1 MQGYPPNYGQVA
13 GPLTPPKVSALAK
26 WAMWTG
32 VASLICWCTGPLALG
47 LGLLARAEIA
57 KAPGQF
63 SNEGQAKTGTIIGAV
78 GTVLLV
84 LAGIVGAFSKTPPA
98 STATRALTETPAA
111 EPKRAPADPARAPE
125 LKPEPVAEAPVSVT
139 AMELFSAYDANEVAA
154 DTAYKG
160 KTLKVSGKVAGIDKD
175 FTDTVIVKLQTSN
188 QFMDVMAYDVA
199 PDVAG
204 SLRKGQALTLTCRG
218 EGRVMGSPVLR
229 RCR

>member
-1 MQGYPPNYGQVA
+1 MQGYPPNFAQVA
-13 GPLTPPKVSALAK
+13 QPQSKPNTMAK
-26 WAMWTG
+26 YAMWAG
-32 VASLICWCTGPLALG
+32 LASLVCWCTGPLALG
-47 LGLLARAEIA
+47 LGLLARSEIS

-63 SNEGQAKTGTIIGAV
+63 NNDGQAKTGIIVGAI

-84 LAGIVGAFSKTPPA
+84 AAGIVSAFSKTPPA
-98 STATRALTETPAA
+98 STTTHAPTGAAAA

-125 LKPEPVAEAPVSVT
+125 PKPEPVAEAPVSVT

-160 KTLKVSGKVAGIDKD
+160 KTLRVSGKVAGIDKD

-204 SLRKGQALTLTCRG
+204 NLRKGQALTLTCRG

-229 RCR
+229 RCK